1 MKGEGGRDERLR
13 IKDEGLIYE
22 KVSLH
27 NNDDDVCVH

>member
-1 MKGEGGRDERLR
+1 MRDERLR